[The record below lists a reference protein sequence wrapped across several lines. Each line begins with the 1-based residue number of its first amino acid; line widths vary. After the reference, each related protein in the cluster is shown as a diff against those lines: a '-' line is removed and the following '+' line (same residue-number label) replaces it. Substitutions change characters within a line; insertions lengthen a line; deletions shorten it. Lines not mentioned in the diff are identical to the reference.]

1 MREREREGEQNKME
15 PSGVKRVWVKQSSCL
30 AGRAGEAVTER
41 ETESPAHS
49 PAVHRKLASLAYSG
63 VNGDSDIEVF
73 VQY

>member
-1 MREREREGEQNKME
+1 ME
-15 PSGVKRVWVKQSSCL
+15 PSGVKRVWVKQSSRL
-30 AGRAGEAVTER
+30 AGRVGEAVTER

-63 VNGDSDIEVF
+63 VNGDSDTGVF